1 VRLVLDT
8 NTALSGLLWEGTPG
22 RLIQAAETGKITIV
36 SSVSLLGELRDV
48 LSRDK
53 FAPRLAKI
61 GFTSVRVFTDY
72 LALVTIIAPAVIT
85 PTIALDPT
93 DDVVLATALGGSVDL
108 IVSGDAHLLN
118 LKSFHNIDIVTATVA
133 ESRVNPSA

>member
-36 SSVSLLGELRDV
+36 SSVGELRDV

-53 FAPRLAKI
+53 FAQRLAKI
-61 GFTSVRVFTDY
+61 GFTSVRVFIDY

-85 PTIALDPT
+85 PTITLDPA
-93 DDVVLATALGGSVDL
+93 DDAVLATALGGSVDL

-118 LKSFHNIDIVTATVA
+118 LKSFHNIDIVTAAVV
-133 ESRVNPSA
+133 ESRINPRI